1 MASLRRSRETT
12 TRTIAAAALALLAPS
27 LVGATT
33 PLPPDG
39 ELTCERAAIGE
50 CDFRDPT
57 SRFAFDWPSDWPA
70 RRLKVVTETGPRAR
84 ARQLDAVRWISVEYV
99 PDDPT
104 QPETSLLQ
112 VTVLERADWIAQWSR
127 RNGVVA
133 AGVEVA
139 SGGHFVAIA
148 WTQASNPYP
157 PESRDA
163 DIFDALRPTAAD
175 VSRLV
180 RFVAAAP
187 RPR

>member
-1 MASLRRSRETT
+1 MTSLLRSREMTK
-12 TRTIAAAALALLAPS
+12 TIAAAAVALLTPS

-33 PLPPDG
+33 SLPPSG

-99 PDDPT
+99 PDDPA

-112 VTVLERADWIAQWSR
+112 VTVLARTDWIAQGSR
-127 RNGVVA
+127 RNAVVA

-139 SGGHFVAIA
+139 SGGKFVAIA
-148 WTQASNPYP
+148 WTQGSNPYP

-163 DIFDALRPTAAD
+163 DIFEALRPTAAD

-180 RFVAAAP
+180 RFVAAAS
-187 RPR
+187 RER

>member
-1 MASLRRSRETT
+1 MASLLRSREATT
-12 TRTIAAAALALLAPS
+12 TTMLAAVAAALLGPAL
-27 LVGATT
+27 VRATT
-33 PLPPDG
+33 SLPPSG

-104 QPETSLLQ
+104 QPEASLLQ
-112 VTVLERADWIAQWSR
+112 VTVLERADWIAQWTR
-127 RNGVVA
+127 RNAVVA

-139 SGGHFVAIA
+139 SGGQFVAIA

-163 DIFDALRPTAAD
+163 DIFEALRPTAAD

-187 RPR
+187 R

>member
-1 MASLRRSRETT
+1 MASLLRSRETT
-12 TRTIAAAALALLAPS
+12 TRTIAAAAAVLLAPS
-27 LVGATT
+27 FVGATT
-33 PLPPDG
+33 PLPPSG

-50 CDFRDPT
+50 CDFRDPM

-112 VTVLERADWIAQWSR
+112 VTVLERADWITQWSR
-127 RNGVVA
+127 RNAVVA

-139 SGGHFVAIA
+139 SGGKFVAIA

-163 DIFDALRPTAAD
+163 DIFEALRPTAAD

-180 RFVAAAP
+180 RFVAVP
-187 RPR
+187 QSR